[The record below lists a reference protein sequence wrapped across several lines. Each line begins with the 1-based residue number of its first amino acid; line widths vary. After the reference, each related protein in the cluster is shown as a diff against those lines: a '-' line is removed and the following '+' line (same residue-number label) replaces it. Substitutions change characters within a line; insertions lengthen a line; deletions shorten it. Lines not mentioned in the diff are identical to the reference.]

1 MKLTNLNEAYLSSPT
16 LTKKDEIE
24 EYITET
30 LRYQG
35 KYTLDENMH
44 VTFLQKLKLTQN
56 SDVRQLKS
64 KIKKCKTELVL
75 DASRLCSL
83 INFPD
88 KCQTLDVMNNVYLED
103 EIHVKTIAD
112 NTYFSD
118 NNYIKSLITD
128 DKQIRVF
135 SNNSQDI
142 SRMKLNKI
150 RFNNDSSDIGLML
163 QGCLNI
169 TSFNDIIIPS
179 KTLYFMAI
187 KISGIKSFKEYDFNI
202 GKYAE
207 FKLEKLRN
215 FLYIDK
221 VFCKEILQVEVYDV
235 YDNIITLLLNRTPE
249 IKLRHAIKVDD
260 DRVISILNKYIKN
273 NNRWDYVMDCAVEL
287 LEHNGFEKAA
297 EL

>member
-56 SDVRQLKS
+56 IDVRQLKS

-103 EIHVKTIAD
+103 EI
-112 NTYFSD
+112 
-118 NNYIKSLITD
+118 
-128 DKQIRVF
+128 QIRVF
-135 SNNSQDI
+135 SNNSKDI

-260 DRVISILNKYIKN
+260 DRVISILNKYIKI